1 MELTHLLSSLSW
13 DARSSRQPGI
23 TRAVRAVT
31 LRGVG
36 THQDPGAGTAHC
48 PLPTAHCPLPTAHL
62 RALPSPPRASSAPQ
76 SPHNAGTVLDAQQG
90 PSPGSRGWDKD
101 SSATHPSLLRSREL
115 REALEE
121 NPGVTQ
127 LREPARIPSGT
138 SVPSACPQCPQSP
151 SGARCFPQFPHNP
164 IPRDSG
170 APLHLP
176 PHCQGVSGTQIPTQ
190 SCGNTHPGTVLA
202 ARGTRHAPIPFLPLQ
217 SPRSFQGRLQLG
229 TVPAESLGGKGES
242 GAPRGVPRGRRVTP
256 SPPSHLQHLDVPLGH
271 DGQRSLEK
279 REGGMEKRDGR
290 MEGGRDGGRDCPRGG
305 GAGQGTL
312 PWELSPPYQISS
324 RSRQSGQAVV
334 SRHSLN
340 PRGRRVLKPCP
351 KRSGSFP
358 LSRLPLP
365 SPIAHL
371 ATGGTGRAGRAGS
384 SGGTLQDPKKRSER
398 GEG

>member
-1 MELTHLLSSLSW
+1 MGWSSPTCSPLS
-13 DARSSRQPGI
+13 PGM
-23 TRAVRAVT
+23 
-31 LRGVG
+31 
-36 THQDPGAGTAHC
+36 PGAPGSPGSPAQSGLSPCGEWGHIRTRGWHC
-48 PLPTAHCPLPTAHL
+48 PLPTAHHPPPSPAKPPPPEHPPLPKAPTMRGRSWMPSRDHPWGAGGGTRTAAPL
-62 RALPSPPRASSAPQ
+62 TRASSARGNCAKHWKKTRE
-76 SPHNAGTVLDAQQG
+76 SPSCDRASLS
-90 PSPGSRGWDKD
+90 SPRI
-101 SSATHPSLLRSREL
+101 
-115 REALEE
+115 
-121 NPGVTQ
+121 PG
-127 LREPARIPSGT
+127 EDARIPSGT

-176 PHCQGVSGTQIPTQ
+176 PHCQGVSGTQIPTR

-305 GAGQGTL
+305 GAGQGTP
-312 PWELSPPYQISS
+312 PWELSPPT
-324 RSRQSGQAVV
+324 RSPAGPGSPG
-334 SRHSLN
+334 
-340 PRGRRVLKPCP
+340 KPLCP
-351 KRSGSFP
+351 GIP
-358 LSRLPLP
+358 
-365 SPIAHL
+365 
-371 ATGGTGRAGRAGS
+371 
-384 SGGTLQDPKKRSER
+384 
-398 GEG
+398 